1 MLGNFLIGLREGLE
15 AALIVGILV
24 AYLVRVGRTER
35 LRPLWIGVGMA
46 VGLSLGAGAILTF
59 TQHGLDTFKAQETF
73 GGVMSIV
80 AVGFVTWMIFWMRRT
95 SRGMKDELQGRLDA
109 ALSGGAGAVVLTAF
123 IATAREGLETALFV
137 WSAAKATETNT
148 APIVGAALG
157 IAVSIVLGWLL
168 YRRAVHLDLAKV
180 FTWTGAGLIVVA
192 AGVLAYGIHDLWE
205 AGLLTG
211 GLFDTRAFDV
221 SAQIPPSSW
230 YGTLLKGTINF
241 RPDPMWAEVVAWL
254 TYLAVTMTLFFRAP
268 RPTTAPSRASAASD
282 PVDRDRA
289 VSSSSAH

>member
-1 MLGNFLIGLREGLE
+1 MFGNFLIGLREGLE

-35 LRPLWIGVGMA
+35 LRPLWIGVGLA
-46 VGLSLGAGAILTF
+46 VGLSLGAGALLTF

-95 SRGMKDELQGRLDA
+95 SRSMKAELQGRLDA
-109 ALSGGAGAVVLTAF
+109 ALSGGAGAIVLTAF

-137 WSAAKATETNT
+137 WSAAKATETT
-148 APIVGAALG
+148 AAPIIGATLG
-157 IAVSIVLGWLL
+157 IAVAIVLGWML
-168 YRRAVHLDLAKV
+168 YRRAVHLDLAKF

-205 AGLLTG
+205 AGMLSG
-211 GLFDTRAFDV
+211 SLFDARAFNV
-221 SAQIPPSSW
+221 SAQIPPDSW
-230 YGTLLKGTINF
+230 YGTLLRGTINF
-241 RPDPMWAEVVAWL
+241 RPDPMWAEVVAWVA
-254 TYLAVTMTLFFRAP
+254 YLGITMALFFRVPRAAAP
-268 RPTTAPSRASAASD
+268 AAVAPPATDHTVTSAAS
-282 PVDRDRA
+282 R
-289 VSSSSAH
+289 

>member
-1 MLGNFLIGLREGLE
+1 MFGNFLIGLREGLE

-73 GGVMSIV
+73 GGVMSLV

-95 SRGMKDELQGRLDA
+95 SRGMKAELQGRLDA

-137 WSAAKATETNT
+137 WSAAKATETNA
-148 APIVGAALG
+148 APIIGAALG
-157 IAVSIVLGWLL
+157 IAVAVVLGWML
-168 YRRAVHLDLAKV
+168 YRRAVHLDLAKF

-192 AGVLAYGIHDLWE
+192 AGVLAYGIHDLVE
-205 AGLLTG
+205 AGLLSG
-211 GLFDTRAFDV
+211 GLFDARAFDV

-230 YGTLLKGTINF
+230 YGTLLKGAINF
-241 RPDPMWAEVVAWL
+241 RPDPMWAEVIAWL
-254 TYLAVTMTLFFRAP
+254 AYLSVTMTLFFRPSPPLAP
-268 RPTTAPSRASAASD
+268 VTATNSAAPFVS
-282 PVDRDRA
+282 VD
-289 VSSSSAH
+289 

>member
-1 MLGNFLIGLREGLE
+1 MFANFLIGLREGLE

-46 VGLSLGAGAILTF
+46 VALSLAAGAILTF

-95 SRGMKDELQGRLDA
+95 SRGMREELQGRLDA
-109 ALSGGAGAVVLTAF
+109 ALSGGAGAIVLTAF

-137 WSAAKATETNT
+137 WSAAKATGTT
-148 APIVGAALG
+148 AAPIVGAGLG
-157 IAVSIVLGWLL
+157 IAVAVVLGWML
-168 YRRAVHLDLAKV
+168 YRRALHLNLAKF

-205 AGLLTG
+205 AELLSG
-211 GLFDTRAFDV
+211 GIFETRAFDL

-241 RPDPMWAEVVAWL
+241 RPDPSWAEVIAWS
-254 TYLAVTMTLFFRAP
+254 TYLVITMTLFFRAP
-268 RPTTAPSRASAASD
+268 RASTPAPAVPSVPETVSAASAAGD
-282 PVDRDRA
+282 
-289 VSSSSAH
+289 

>member
-1 MLGNFLIGLREGLE
+1 MFGNFLIGLREGLE

-24 AYLVRVGRTER
+24 AYLVRVGRPDR
-35 LRPLWIGVGMA
+35 LRPMWIGVGLA
-46 VGLSLGAGAILTF
+46 VGLSLAAGALLTF

-95 SRGMKDELQGRLDA
+95 ARGMKTDLQGRLDA

-137 WSAAKATETNT
+137 WSAAKATETTT

-157 IAVSIVLGWLL
+157 IAVAVVLGWML
-168 YRRAVHLDLAKV
+168 YRRAVHLDLAKF
-180 FTWTGAGLIVVA
+180 FTWTGAALIVVA

-205 AGLLTG
+205 AGILSG
-211 GLFDTRAFDV
+211 RLFEEAAFDV
-221 SAQIPPSSW
+221 SAQIPPGSW
-230 YGTLLKGTINF
+230 YGTLLNGTINF
-241 RPDPMWAEVVAWL
+241 RPNPARGEVGAWL
-254 TYLAVTMTLFFRAP
+254 TYLVVTMGLFFRPP
-268 RPTTAPSRASAASD
+268 RPAKVPASA
-282 PVDRDRA
+282 PA
-289 VSSSSAH
+289 VPEIISAA